1 MALIHPMVYS
11 TAEIVCPNGG
21 YTSTSTLASLFGSNQ
36 HVTDIVTP
44 LLTQDEH
51 QLGDNMASID
61 VGSNLVSDRRSD
73 NGIPVDMAPG
83 PMEASPGR
91 GGGDVEGDVE
101 ISEDTSH
108 DNDISVG
115 ANNQVLTRLHHHAW
129 PYVSFVCSA
138 DLFIVYAINACLN
151 RCQKWKEFAS
161 CGVFE
166 RISVGGRRIFRILLN
181 ASMWSEQHSSVGTGS

>member
-1 MALIHPMVYS
+1 MVYS

-44 LLTQDEH
+44 LLDQATTQDEH

-73 NGIPVDMAPG
+73 NVIPVDMAPG

-91 GGGDVEGDVE
+91 RGGDVEGDVE

-138 DLFIVYAINACLN
+138 DLFIVRSMHVSIDVK
-151 RCQKWKEFAS
+151 KWKEFAS

-166 RISVGGRRIFRILLN
+166 RISVGGRRIFSILLN
-181 ASMWSEQHSSVGTGS
+181 ASMWSEQQTSVGTGS